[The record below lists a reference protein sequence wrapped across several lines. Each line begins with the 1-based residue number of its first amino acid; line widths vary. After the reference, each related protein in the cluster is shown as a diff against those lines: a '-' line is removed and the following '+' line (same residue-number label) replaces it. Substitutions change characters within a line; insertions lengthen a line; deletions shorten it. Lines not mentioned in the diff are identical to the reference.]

1 MHYSIILLHQRFYKC
16 TLNDSKIFVALESN
30 GKNLAA
36 RTYHVNRS
44 TPTLKRLDKQKYT
57 LVYTYTLLLITTA
70 SISIN
75 AFNGNELI
83 PMVVRAGN
91 GVSILQ

>member
-1 MHYSIILLHQRFYKC
+1 MTVKLEFFLWHSNRGLDEVLHAK
-16 TLNDSKIFVALESN
+16 
-30 GKNLAA
+30 
-36 RTYHVNRS
+36 RS

-57 LVYTYTLLLITTA
+57 LVYSYTLLLITTA

-91 GVSILQ
+91 GVSILQLT